1 MFHYPVAAARR
12 AKEDPRPL
20 NCTRR
25 KSMKRK
31 LLSLVAL
38 VVAAAV
44 TAAPLSAQGVTFFAG
59 GGAVFGMQD
68 LSEDTGT
75 GWIGFAGVGVPIK
88 SVPGAE
94 VGVTGIYAHIPYNPG
109 DDATNIPGGF
119 LDVGYVFGVTSASRI
134 KPYIRF
140 GVGAIQH
147 RYSAG
152 GGYDSEDSETKAAGA
167 IGAGLNF
174 MMKSVTPFVGAHF
187 VTGGSDTSF
196 LAAYLGFGF
205 GGGGSSSAVRR

>member
-1 MFHYPVAAARR
+1 
-12 AKEDPRPL
+12 
-20 NCTRR
+20 
-25 KSMKRK
+25 MKRK

-38 VVAAAV
+38 VVAAV
-44 TAAPLSAQGVTFFAG
+44 LTATPVKAQNVVFFVGG
-59 GGAVFGMQD
+59 GGAFGMQD

-94 VGVTGIYAHIPYNPG
+94 VGVTGIYAHIPYDPG

-119 LDVGYVFGVTSASRI
+119 LDVGYMFGATSASKI
-134 KPYIRF
+134 KPYIRG
-140 GVGAIQH
+140 GVGVISH
-147 RYSAG
+147 SYSAG
-152 GGYDSEDSETKAAGA
+152 GGYSSDESETKAAGA

-174 MMKSVTPFVGAHF
+174 VMKSVTPFVGAHF

-196 LAAYLGFGF
+196 LAAYVGVAFG
-205 GGGGSSSAVRR
+205 GGGGSSGSSTLKRR

>member
-1 MFHYPVAAARR
+1 M
-12 AKEDPRPL
+12 EDPRPP

-31 LLSLVAL
+31 LLPLVAL

-44 TAAPLSAQGVTFFAG
+44 TVTPVSAQSVVFFAG
-59 GGAVFGMQD
+59 GGAAFGMQD
-68 LSEDTGT
+68 LNEDTGT

-94 VGVTGIYAHIPYNPG
+94 VGVTGIYAHIPDDPG

-119 LDVGYVFGVTSASRI
+119 LDVGYVFGITSPSRI
-134 KPYIRF
+134 KPYVRF
-140 GVGAIQH
+140 GAGVVQH
-147 RYSAG
+147 RYSEG
-152 GGYDSEDSETKAAGA
+152 GGYGSDDSETKAAGA

-174 MMKSVTPFVGAHF
+174 MMTSVTPFVGAHF

-196 LAAYLGFGF
+196 LAAYVGLAF
-205 GGGGSSSAVRR
+205 GGGGSSSALRR

>member
-1 MFHYPVAAARR
+1 
-12 AKEDPRPL
+12 
-20 NCTRR
+20 
-25 KSMKRK
+25 MKRK

-44 TAAPLSAQGVTFFAG
+44 TATPMSAQNVVFFVG
-59 GGAVFGMQD
+59 GGPVFGMQD

-94 VGVTGIYAHIPYNPG
+94 VGVTGIYAHIPYDPG
-109 DDATNIPGGF
+109 DDATNVPGGF
-119 LDVGYVFGVTSASRI
+119 LDVGYVLGITSPSRI
-134 KPYIRF
+134 KPYVRF
-140 GVGAIQH
+140 GAGVVQH
-147 RYSAG
+147 RYSAS
-152 GGYDSEDSETKAAGA
+152 GGYGSDESETKAAGS

-196 LAAYLGFGF
+196 LAAYLGLAF
-205 GGGGSSSAVRR
+205 GGGGSSASSLRR